1 MTTLSSSMKWMIV
14 IDLIHL
20 QDIRSRMHLPIQ
32 LVSFRHR
39 AKGKTAM
46 TQFANKVVFIT
57 GATSGIGEAAA
68 HAFAREGAAVIL
80 NGRRQERGAAVA
92 AAIKAAGGDA
102 EFVQGDVSDE
112 TVIAAIIDDVIA
124 KHGRIDV
131 AFNNAG
137 VEGRMGD
144 RLADQT
150 VDDYAENVGVNIGG
164 VLWAMKHEIRAM
176 LAAGGGTIVNTASI
190 FSQIGMPGM
199 ALYTASK
206 HAVLGLTRAASIEYA
221 KDNIRINAVSP
232 GGVETEMFERAA
244 GKPEENSE
252 GRQFF
257 TNFHPMGRIST
268 PDEQANAV
276 LFLASEKASFVNG
289 ANLAVD
295 SGWSIS

>member
-1 MTTLSSSMKWMIV
+1 MTTFNDKIV
-14 IDLIHL
+14 L
-20 QDIRSRMHLPIQ
+20 
-32 LVSFRHR
+32 
-39 AKGKTAM
+39 
-46 TQFANKVVFIT
+46 IT

-68 HAFAREGAAVIL
+68 HAFAREGATVIV
-80 NGRRQERGAAVA
+80 NGRRAEKGAAVV
-92 AAIKAAGGDA
+92 AAIQAAGGKA
-102 EFVQGDVSDE
+102 EFLQGDVSDE
-112 TVIAAIIDDVIA
+112 GTIAGIVDIVVA
-124 KHGRIDV
+124 KYGRLDI

-137 VEGRMGD
+137 VEGKMGD
-144 RLADQT
+144 RTADQT
-150 VDDYAENVGVNIGG
+150 QADYDENIGVNIGG
-164 VLWAMKHEIRAM
+164 VFWAMKHEIRAM
-176 LAAGGGTIVNTASI
+176 LAHGGGSIVNTASI

-221 KDNIRINAVSP
+221 KDGIRINAVSP

-244 GKPEENSE
+244 GPLEQNSE

-257 TNFHPMGRIST
+257 TNFHPMGRISQ
-268 PDEQANAV
+268 PEEQAEAV